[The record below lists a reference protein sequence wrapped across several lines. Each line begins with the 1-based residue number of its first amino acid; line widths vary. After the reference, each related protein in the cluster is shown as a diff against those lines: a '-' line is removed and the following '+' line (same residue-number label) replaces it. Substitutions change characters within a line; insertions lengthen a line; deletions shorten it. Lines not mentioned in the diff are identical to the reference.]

1 MRSLILIC
9 TLLGAGVLWGCSDDD
24 EGGSQINDQITVNTT
39 NLSIFREMD
48 MSALNPGRSVNQTVV
63 FERVLDYKTEAYY
76 YVHAGT
82 SELLRYENR
91 VEFSYDF
98 DNLQGEYRFRAASLW
113 LLAFT
118 EDQDPRTDLPYHISL
133 VGRYSLGPGESLHVT
148 GECYAGDDHGL
159 YNMINSEGAVSSL
172 PLNAPYT
179 DKIILLTKLD
189 GINEGDEAD
198 DLAPFM
204 EKGFEFTCAIHL

>member
-9 TLLGAGVLWGCSDDD
+9 TLLGAGLLWGCSDDD
-24 EGGSQINDQITVNTT
+24 EAFQGNDQITTDT
-39 NLSIFREMD
+39 GNLSIFREMD
-48 MSALNPGRSVNQTVV
+48 MSSLNPGRSVNQTVV
-63 FERVLDYKTEAYY
+63 FERVLDYKTGAYNY
-76 YVHAGT
+76 IHAGN
-82 SELLRYENR
+82 SELLRHEKK
-91 VEFSYDF
+91 VVFSYNF

-148 GECYAGDDHGL
+148 GECFAGDDQGL
-159 YNMINSEGAVSSL
+159 YNMINSEGTVRSI

-189 GINEGDEAD
+189 GIEEGDPTD
-198 DLAPFM
+198 DIERFM
-204 EKGFEFTCAIHL
+204 AKGFEFTCAIHL